1 MGRKTFFL
9 AKQQK
14 HLQSTPLA
22 EPIRTVYVLAMCA
35 HFFAMFCWSQKKRL
49 STRRAGPGPYQEI
62 RLVVGS
68 PGRATGDI
76 TFVEDAGVEREGCLA
91 CFLGHL
97 VQKGVIDNGVLWCTQ
112 CMTSRRSR
120 IGRVGACHGGSAA
133 TAWVHLVTKGA
144 IFARKSR

>member
-97 VQKGVIDNGVLWCTQ
+97 VQKGVIDKGGVVVHPVQDLLEVADGAG
-112 CMTSRRSR
+112 RRLPRGERSDSL
-120 IGRVGACHGGSAA
+120 GPPGDN
-133 TAWVHLVTKGA
+133 
-144 IFARKSR
+144 